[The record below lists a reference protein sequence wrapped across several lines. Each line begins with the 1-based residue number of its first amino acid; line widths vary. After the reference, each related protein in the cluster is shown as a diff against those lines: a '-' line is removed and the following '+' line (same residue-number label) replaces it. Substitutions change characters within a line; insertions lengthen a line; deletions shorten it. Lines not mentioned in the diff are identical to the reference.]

1 MIRTVLAVLGLVV
14 LAALGLFGA
23 WAFYD
28 LMSTYGNTTGSEL
41 RSLVTFLPVLGIIL
55 VVLACVALVVVG
67 VAPQGRRISVTIG
80 ASVILAAAT
89 VGMLVGNHFG
99 HEAKRAEAAT
109 PPECGVGNAELDR
122 EFRRID
128 HPGFFGG
135 GSSSTTECSLH
146 MEVEDL
152 EQAVAHYERSLVA
165 DGYDVTGSGT
175 SVEATRP
182 GFRFS
187 ARPDGSSEGRALTV
201 TLTQTP

>member
-1 MIRTVLAVLGLVV
+1 MIRTVLAALGLTV
-14 LAALGLFGA
+14 LAALGVVGV

-28 LMSTYGNTTGSEL
+28 LMTTYGSTTGSEL

-55 VVLACVALVVVG
+55 VVLTCVAAVVVG
-67 VAPQGRRISVTIG
+67 VAPQSRRLFVTIT
-80 ASVILAAAT
+80 AAVILFTST
-89 VGMLVGNHFG
+89 VGMLVGSHFG

-128 HPGFFGG
+128 HPGYFGG

-152 EQAVAHYERSLVA
+152 DQALADYEESLSD
-165 DGYDVTGSGT
+165 DGYEVTGSGM

-182 GFRFS
+182 GFQFS
-187 ARPDGSSEGRALTV
+187 ARPDESSEGRALMV
-201 TLTQTP
+201 TLIQTP